1 MPQIPIHTL
10 LYTAPYDLSTATD
23 LASASLLLEAKFC
36 TFDFLS
42 IESFFRKALGSTSLK
57 KTQFD
62 TMKNTELPEIRRTLV
77 LILNIP

>member
-23 LASASLLLEAKFC
+23 LACASLLFEAKFC

-42 IESFFRKALGSTSLK
+42 YESFLREALGSNSLK

-62 TMKNTELPEIRRTLV
+62 TMINTELTEIRRTLV